1 VAAAISKPVPRPTP
15 KPPQP
20 HPQPPP
26 RQPHLASADP
36 TVVPAIAIT
45 VARAITS
52 FRNVAGILFPPSG
65 FCPTHIAASFR
76 KRPRPMPASTV
87 RNQNV
92 LSGYNFGERP
102 IGGPWSNTV
111 HSFQAAVRCNIRL
124 KAKVTDVCFG
134 SKADICS
141 AFTHVR
147 FTPESECDK
156 WNVR

>member
-1 VAAAISKPVPRPTP
+1 SFWILSDTHSRFIQKVAKAD
-15 KPPQP
+15 
-20 HPQPPP
+20 
-26 RQPHLASADP
+26 ASIHRAD
-36 TVVPAIAIT
+36 
-45 VARAITS
+45 
-52 FRNVAGILFPPSG
+52 
-65 FCPTHIAASFR
+65 
-76 KRPRPMPASTV
+76 
-87 RNQNV
+87 QNV